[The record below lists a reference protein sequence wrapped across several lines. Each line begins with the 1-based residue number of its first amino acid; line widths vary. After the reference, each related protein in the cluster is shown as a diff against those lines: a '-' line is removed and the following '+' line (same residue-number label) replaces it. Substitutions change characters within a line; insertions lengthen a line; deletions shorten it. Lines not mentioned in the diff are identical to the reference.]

1 MDPQKSIYNTG
12 EPQLVECRTSYDC
25 TTNGT
30 LMSAE
35 ECCVH
40 NTDGLAYTIVG
51 NQECYVCIGEL
62 YIYKDKNN

>member
-1 MDPQKSIYNTG
+1 MHCVTHALIFAIIIG

-40 NTDGLAYTIVG
+40 NTDGLAYTIAG
-51 NQECYVCIGEL
+51 KQECHVCIGEL
-62 YIYKDKNN
+62 